1 MIFGADPFLVLL
13 LPVDDVLL
21 EVTVVDDDDSVVFF
35 CLRGVL
41 VPYR

>member
-1 MIFGADPFLVLL
+1 VIFGVDPFLVLL
-13 LPVDDVLL
+13 LLLDDVLL
-21 EVTVVDDDDSVVFF
+21 GVTVDDSVVFF